1 MSLLKGVISVLPTPF
16 TPDDQL
22 DVPSLR
28 RVVDAYIGSGAD
40 GLVAL
45 GFTSE
50 VARLSADEKR
60 QTLEVVMEQ
69 TAGRVPVVV
78 GTSAAGTK
86 LCVDATLQAQRSGAS
101 AVMVSP
107 PAMPRLDSQAVLNHF
122 MSLAEATDIPIV
134 VQDFPPLTGYFME
147 PWLLAQIVR
156 EVPTARVIKLED
168 APTPTKAYRILDA
181 VGDLEV
187 EIFGG
192 LGGGFL
198 LEELLAGA
206 SGAMT
211 GFAYPEILVRIV
223 SLYHAGRVDEA
234 ASFFYRTV
242 ALMRFEF
249 QAGIGVAIRKELLKR
264 RGVFTGVGIR
274 TPGPPLDPS
283 TIQSMDRLLR
293 YLRDEEGLEW
303 ISV

>member
-1 MSLLKGVISVLPTPF
+1 MSVLRGVISVLPTPF
-16 TPDDQL
+16 TPGDEL
-22 DVPSLR
+22 DIESLR
-28 RVVDAYIGSGAD
+28 RVVDLYIGAGVD

-50 VARLSADEKR
+50 VARLSGDEKR
-60 QTLEVVMEQ
+60 RILDLVMEQ
-69 TAGRVPVVV
+69 VNGRVPVVV
-78 GTSAAGTK
+78 GTSASGIR
-86 LCVDATLQAQRSGAS
+86 LCVEATLQAQQAGAA

-107 PAMPRLDSQAVLNHF
+107 PAMPKLNSQAVLAHF
-122 MSLAEATDIPIV
+122 KSLAAASDIPIV

-147 PWLLAQIVR
+147 PWLLAQIAK

-168 APTPTKAYRILDA
+168 APTPVKAYRILEA
-181 VGDLEV
+181 AGDIRV
-187 EIFGG
+187 DIFGG

-206 SGAMT
+206 AGAMT

-223 SLYHAGRVDEA
+223 SLYKAGDVDEA
-234 ASFFYRTV
+234 ARFFYRTV

-249 QAGIGVAIRKELLKR
+249 QAGIGVALRKEMLKR
-264 RGVFTGVGIR
+264 RGAFSHVGIR
-274 TPGPPLDPS
+274 APGPLPDPT
-283 TIQSMDRLLR
+283 TIQAMDRLLR
-293 YLRDEEGLEW
+293 YLKDEEGLEW

>member
-16 TPDDQL
+16 TPDNQL

-28 RVVDAYIGSGAD
+28 RVVDAYIGAGAD

-60 QTLEVVMEQ
+60 QTLEVVMEH

-122 MSLAEATDIPIV
+122 KSLAEATDIPIV

-156 EVPTARVIKLED
+156 DVPTARVIKLED

-181 VGDLEV
+181 VGDLKV

-264 RGVFTGVGIR
+264 RGVFTSVGIR

-283 TIQSMDRLLR
+283 TIQAMDRLLR
-293 YLRDEEGLEW
+293 YLRDKEGLEW